1 MNNNIHGNEEA
12 KIKIETMIRYLYFSN
27 IIKFGA
33 GLFGL
38 A

>member
-1 MNNNIHGNEEA
+1 MNNNIHGNGEA
-12 KIKIETMIRYLYFSN
+12 IIKIETMIRYLYFSG
-27 IIKFGA
+27 IIKFGS